1 MAYNWPSSHKAGT
14 TTTGDADQRID
25 QARADINQNIQNVNE
40 IIDMFD
46 LASEPSNGQILKYNA
61 TADRFEVGTDAGT
74 TGFDGTANLVVSDG
88 VSLLT
93 PDSTAGITFQTSGST
108 FGAGVDYI
116 QLGKVEAADD
126 IRPAGSSG
134 ELGNSGARFNIFAGD
149 INISGTQTG
158 GNSTVGTHDIWVPAQ
173 AMYPTADGGCSPIAT
188 VEITEGRPE
197 ARVLDFNQGSTEFA
211 QFSIAMPKSWNEG
224 TITFTAYWMAQTGN
238 SGGVSWGLQ
247 GVAVSDND
255 AIDTAFGTAV
265 VVDDTFIT
273 QDDLQITPTSS
284 AITIGGTPQE
294 GDLCFFQL
302 FRDHD
307 DSNDTLNA
315 DARLLGIKI
324 HYTTNA
330 ETDA

>member
-1 MAYNWPSSHKAGT
+1 MAYNWPSGHKAGT
-14 TTTGDADQRID
+14 TTTDAATDRID
-25 QARADINQNIQNVNE
+25 LARADIQQNIVNVNE

-61 TADRFEVGTDAGT
+61 TNDRFEVGTDAGT

-93 PDSTAGITFQTSGST
+93 PDSTAGITFQTSGSV

-116 QLGKVEAADD
+116 QLGKVEAAGD
-126 IRPAGSSG
+126 IRPAGSTG
-134 ELGNSGARFNIFAGD
+134 ELGTSSNRFNIFAGD

-158 GNSTVGTHDIWVPAQ
+158 GNSTVGVHDIWVPVQ
-173 AMYPTADGGCSPIAT
+173 AMYPTADGGCAPIT
-188 VEITEGRPE
+188 TIEVTEGRPE
-197 ARVLDFNQGSTEFA
+197 LRVLDFDKDTTEFA

-224 TITFTAYWMAQTGN
+224 TITFTAYWTAASG
-238 SGGVSWGLQ
+238 SGGCSWGLQ
-247 GVAVSDND
+247 GVSVSDDD
-255 AIDTAFGTAV
+255 AVAAAFGTAV
-265 VVDDTFIT
+265 VVDDTLIAAN
-273 QDDLQITPTSS
+273 DLHISPTSS
-284 AITIGGTPQE
+284 AVTIAGTPQE
-294 GDLCFFQL
+294 GDVSFFQI

-307 DSNDTLNA
+307 DSNDTLSA
-315 DARLLGIKI
+315 DARLIGIKI